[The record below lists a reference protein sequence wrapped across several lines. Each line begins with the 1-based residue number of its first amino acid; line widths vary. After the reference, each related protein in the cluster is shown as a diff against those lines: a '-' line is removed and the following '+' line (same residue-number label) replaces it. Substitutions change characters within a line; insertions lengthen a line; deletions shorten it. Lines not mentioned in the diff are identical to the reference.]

1 MTQRAWMLFLGVF
14 VFSGCASPLA
24 VRELKARNI
33 KLERELKA
41 ARVRLET
48 ARERQSIL
56 RTKVRLLETQNSRD
70 AEAPS
75 LAAFGEGGVSGT
87 PSMARR
93 ASASYRPLG
102 GERALPALDAVDQVL
117 YRSVLI
123 SLKSGAREQAFRD
136 LMILEKSYP
145 DSSRVADGY
154 FQLALFDYRASRMLE
169 AEQGFAKVL
178 KLAPRPR
185 LRAGA
190 MLMTALFMKS
200 RDPEAARRQFKSI
213 VTLYPKSV
221 EAKRASRELATPLK
235 RKNL

>member
-24 VRELKARNI
+24 VRELKARNF

-41 ARVRLET
+41 TRSRLET
-48 ARERQSIL
+48 ARERQSAL
-56 RTKVRLLETQNSRD
+56 RTKVRLLEAQNSREV
-70 AEAPS
+70 EAPS
-75 LAAFGEGGVSGT
+75 LAAFDEGGVREAA
-87 PSMARR
+87 PLARR
-93 ASASYRPLG
+93 ATVSQRPAG
-102 GERALPALDAVDQVL
+102 GERVLPALDAVDQVL

-145 DSSRVADGY
+145 DSNRVADGY
-154 FQLALFDYRASRMLE
+154 FQLALFDYRASRLLE

-178 KLAPRPR
+178 KLESRPR

-190 MLMTALFMKS
+190 LLMTALFMKA
-200 RDPEAARRQFKSI
+200 RNPEAARRQFQSI
-213 VTLYPKSV
+213 VTQYPKSV
-221 EAKRASRELATPLK
+221 EAKRASRELTTPLK
-235 RKNL
+235 RKTL